1 MAQFFRFFQDSS
13 CFGLP
18 LSEQA
23 VLSEWRAATGAPRRA
38 RTAFDATID
47 LPNWSTTIPKWVS
60 VDPDVLSTDWY
71 AGLITLGGSGGTGAG
86 FPEFRGY
93 AVPVPDPDESDSE
106 SPPPIYCVGLGPDGI
121 QLGDHPSAWVDFA
134 EPMRAVWVE
143 LAAAAGTLPCGVR
156 FQHRVQ
162 TGGGVQYV
170 TVASMRPA
178 ATQCGVVLDLDAIQ
192 AGIASNVCV
201 GTFADF
207 GIDRVVFDPADA
219 GAPELTRLVR
229 LEWQTLA
236 AARAPQTV
244 FTRPYRLMEVGSLA
258 PEFDPGVFESE
269 NGSAAVKT
277 MWPFTDYRF
286 RLNSAR
292 MIAGTYYRAPAS
304 GAAGRGLR
312 AALWWPSALGWARLE
327 LDESAG
333 AAGVDMVA
341 CALSEP
347 FVDSL
352 GERVVM
358 VGGWRRDACSGTVDP
373 SCGRRRP
380 MVWRVR
386 VDSLSSEPLSVETV
400 LVGGGC
406 LTPDSLLDEG
416 VVMDFRVEGPDA
428 SGRSVAV
435 GCGAVGMW
443 CGFPG
448 SPGVSATISRTHAAE
463 FKIVSSQSGHACTPR
478 VIHYAE
484 PFVCKPAEGSGPDTG
499 QRWSSTVANS
509 WVKGTIPGQ
518 WQRSAVGAWEG
529 DLNCDPESEQ
539 SECDRFSSAV
549 QWDWNDVPWVPPA
562 GSNSDAWKDWPRIR
576 AAPAGTRRPVAF
588 VGETDD
594 SGGKKAAPGEP
605 QVMQVFAA
613 LGAARW
619 RMEGGTSAHPAVV
632 TSVGWLVDA
641 CYDQMECGCRYQAA
655 VFEYQEEAQDC
666 AAMGD
671 TQDPAAPS
679 VGSASPWIPVECL
692 ATPIAKPWLVPAPTT
707 DGALRALNLHAAIF
721 SSGYPG
727 EYPVETPFS
736 KASALALQDSGA
748 EHVVRLVLG
757 AAFDRGQFTGQLTIE
772 SQRAIIWQGTSGSN
786 AGGPALPSTQWC
798 GRTLNRLVD
807 AAVSP
812 GEPQP
817 LRTWSALESAGY
829 EQYGG
834 FHPAILSGQDIT
846 AHGVLVCVSRVLP
859 TRAYQVGLLVPPAD
873 MDGSGVVD
881 GTDLGLL
888 LGSWDTADPSADLD
902 ASGVVDGTD
911 LGILLGSWGPAD
923 VHLDCGATDLVE
935 QDLGVVLVAVQ
946 NAGFNDLQQLGASM
960 LCLPPSQAGFLAEYI
975 SIAIEVQKGSEP

>member
-1 MAQFFRFFQDSS
+1 MAQWFRFFQDSP

-23 VLSEWRAATGAPRRA
+23 ILTEWRAAAGSPRRS
-38 RTAFDATID
+38 RTALDATVD
-47 LPNWSTTIPKWVS
+47 LPGWSTTIPKWVP
-60 VDPDVLSTDWY
+60 VEPDVLSADWY
-71 AGLITLGGSGGTGAG
+71 PGLITLGGAGGSGAG
-86 FPEFRGY
+86 FPAFRGY

-106 SPPPIYCVGLGPDGI
+106 SPPPLYCVGLGPDGI
-121 QLGDHPSAWVDFA
+121 QAGDHPSAWVDFA

-143 LAAAAGTLPCGVR
+143 LAAAAGTTPCGVR
-156 FQHRVQ
+156 FQHRVE
-162 TGGGVQYV
+162 TSGGAAYV

-178 ATQCGVVLDLDAIQ
+178 STQCGVVLDLEAIQ
-192 AGIASNVCV
+192 AGIAASLCA
-201 GTFADF
+201 GTVEDF
-207 GIDRVVFDPADA
+207 GIDRVVFDPADE
-219 GAPELTRLVR
+219 GAAELTKLVR

-244 FTRPYRLMEVGSLA
+244 FTRPYRLVEVGSLA
-258 PEFDPGVFESE
+258 PDYDPQSP
-269 NGSAAVKT
+269 GSDFGTTAVSA

-292 MIAGTYYRAPAS
+292 MIAGAYYRAPAS

-312 AALWWPSALGWARLE
+312 AALWWPSDSGWARLE
-327 LDESAG
+327 LDEAAG

-358 VGGWRRDACSGTVDP
+358 VGGWRRDACTSAGDLG
-373 SCGRRRP
+373 CGRRRP
-380 MVWRVR
+380 VVWRVR
-386 VDSLSSEPLSVETV
+386 VDALSPEPLSVQTV
-400 LVGGGC
+400 PVSGAC
-406 LTPDSLLDEG
+406 LAPGSLLDEG
-416 VVMDFRVEGPDA
+416 VVLDFRVEGPDA
-428 SGRSVAV
+428 SGHSVAV

-448 SPGVSATISRTHAAE
+448 SPGVHARPARTHAAE
-463 FKIVSSQSGHACTPR
+463 FEVAASQSGHTCAAR

-484 PFVCKPAEGSGPDTG
+484 PFACAAPEGAGPPEG
-499 QRWSSTVANS
+499 QRWSSTVANG
-509 WVKGTIPGQ
+509 WVKGSFAGQ

-529 DLNCDPESEQ
+529 DLECHPETVQ
-539 SECDRFSSAV
+539 AECDRFSSAV
-549 QWDWNDVPWVPPA
+549 QWDWNDVPWAPPA
-562 GSNSDAWKDWPRIR
+562 ENNTHAWKDWPRIR
-576 AAPAGTRRPVAF
+576 AAPAGTRRPVE
-588 VGETDD
+588 VIGQTDD
-594 SGGKKAAPGEP
+594 SGGKKAAPNDP
-605 QVMQVFAA
+605 PVMQVFAA

-619 RMEGGTSAHPAVV
+619 RMDGQTAAGPAVV

-641 CYDQMECGCRYQAA
+641 CYDQTACGCRYQAA
-655 VFEYQEEAQDC
+655 VFEYLEEAQDC

-671 TQDPAAPS
+671 TQDPAAPCAGGVCS
-679 VGSASPWIPVECL
+679 WVPVECQ
-692 ATPIAKPWLVPAPTT
+692 ATPIEKPWLVPASATG
-707 DGALRALNLHAAIF
+707 GALHALNLHSAIF
-721 SSGYPG
+721 SAGYPD
-727 EYPVETPFS
+727 EYPVEAPYS
-736 KASALALQDSGA
+736 KASALALQGGAA
-748 EHVVRLVLG
+748 EHAVRLVLG
-757 AAFDRGQFTGQLTIE
+757 AAFDREQLTGDLAIE

-817 LRTWSALESAGY
+817 LRIWAELEAAEY
-829 EQYGG
+829 EQYPD

-846 AHGVLVCVSRVLP
+846 THGVLACVSRVLP
-859 TRAYQVGLLVPPAD
+859 TRAYQIGLLLPPAD
-873 MDGSGVVD
+873 LDGSGVVD

-888 LGSWDTADPSADLD
+888 LGAWGTADLAADLD
-902 ASGVVDGTD
+902 ASSVVDGTD

-923 VHLDCGATDLVE
+923 VHLDCGATGLVE
-935 QDLGVVLVAVQ
+935 QDLGVVLAAVQ
-946 NAGFNDLQQLGASM
+946 NTGFDDLQQLGASM

-975 SIAIEVQKGSEP
+975 SIAIEVQKGSVP